1 MEEIKSPSVQLQGDN
16 SRINPT
22 SSTNTLQS
30 QTNLSKTVE
39 KPSVIQSVVWENF
52 KKIEP
57 VDKNN
62 PKAMCNY
69 CNRVLGCH

>member
-1 MEEIKSPSVQLQGDN
+1 VQLQGNN
-16 SRINPT
+16 SGINPT

-30 QTNLSKTVE
+30 QANLSKKVE
-39 KPSVIQSVVWENF
+39 KQSVTQSVVWEHF

-57 VDKNN
+57 IDKNN